1 MKTRRISCPI
11 RCLEEDDIR
20 RARED
25 LKGNAFTKVS
35 YLCRLSGKAE
45 EVLLLSQQR
54 IEELSA
60 IFSPLGDPL
69 ALKILYALISCELC
83 ECDIATLVEQ
93 DGGEVANRLDKL
105 HSLGLL
111 QHRKIQGMSYYSV
124 AMEDLRDF
132 LALSLHEAK
141 KT

>member
-1 MKTRRISCPI
+1 MQTRHTTCSI
-11 RCLEEDDIR
+11 RCLKGEDVR
-20 RARED
+20 KAREG
-25 LKGNAFTKVS
+25 LKGNPFTKVP
-35 YLCRLSGKAE
+35 YFCKLSGNAE
-45 EVLLLSQQR
+45 EVLLLSDQR

-93 DGGEVANRLDKL
+93 DERGVLNRLDKL

-111 QHRKIQGMSYYSV
+111 QRRKIQGMNYYSV
-124 AMEDLRDF
+124 AIEDLRGF
-132 LALSLHEAK
+132 LARSLHGAK